1 MLQKAMKDWTFEAY
15 LLTEKPTSW
24 FPDWI
29 IENYLCQMV
38 YMVLQFFVREGL
50 DCFLWPNVLPKI
62 SKITVTCPKSVK
74 MKRQSQFWL
83 AQSLKNDYQFGTAKS
98 QQNEQFENLYIS
110 SYGEARNITF
120 WQQVNLIQR
129 VSLGTCPQELV
140 TSLPHNYVTLTNI
153 FIPSYRRATAIKFG
167 Q

>member
-24 FPDWI
+24 FPLTESLKITCARW
-29 IENYLCQMV
+29 YTC
-38 YMVLQFFVREGL
+38 FVREGL
-50 DCFLWPNVLPKI
+50 DCFSWPNVLPKI

-140 TSLPHNYVTLTNI
+140 MSLPHNYVTLTNI